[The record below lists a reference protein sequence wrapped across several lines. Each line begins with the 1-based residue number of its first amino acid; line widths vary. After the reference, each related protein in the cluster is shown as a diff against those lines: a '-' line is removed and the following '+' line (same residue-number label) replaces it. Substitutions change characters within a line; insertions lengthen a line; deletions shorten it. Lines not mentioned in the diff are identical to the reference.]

1 MAKLRTQKTKTIYKN
16 SKTHKIAT
24 ASAKDLGLEKV
35 QVNSIK
41 TLYTKEKL
49 GAKKIS
55 DTIGIPRRKVMR
67 VLELEGLC
75 SFTTGSY
82 K

>member
-1 MAKLRTQKTKTIYKN
+1 MAKLRTKKTKTISKI
-16 SKTHKIAT
+16 SKTPKIAT

-75 SFTTGSY
+75 SFATGSY